1 MVPRTEKSQIIVRF
15 IRLFLWCLVPVLV
28 LISPIGP
35 GIATG
40 AGDEKPVQNGFDFQ
54 EVIQKARQLAQS
66 PHEKEKAVPQFLCD
80 LDYDQWR
87 DIRFKN
93 RHSLW
98 RQQQL
103 PFEIQFFHPG
113 FYYQAPVSIYEVQ
126 NGKAREIDFTSDWFH
141 YGQNKFTDKIPEDLG
156 YAGFRIHYPINDADY
171 KDEVAVFLGASYFRA
186 LGKNQQY
193 GLSARG
199 LAIDTAL
206 DSGEEFPVFKT
217 FWLIRPE
224 PGATELDLYALLDSP
239 SFTGAYAFTI
249 RPGEKTVTSVK
260 CRLFQRKPVKKLGI
274 APLTSMFFY
283 GENTNIRPTD
293 DFRPEIHDSDG
304 LLMAMTTG
312 EWIWHPL
319 QNPDTLTL
327 SVFQATNPEGFGL
340 LQRDLDFDHYQDLE
354 AHYDRRPSAWITPR
368 NGSWG
373 KGHIELVQIPTDKEI
388 NDNIVAF
395 WVPEDKKGKDPKQ
408 PLDFSYDINWHY
420 PTGSH
425 HGGGYVDSTFR
436 AADESKNT
444 QTFLIDFKSGRL
456 DDLAERSY
464 PDEVVTVGKKMGV
477 IEQRVQKNP
486 HIDGWRLVFTVRAE
500 NHNTLKNVLNNHGQP
515 INLRAF
521 LREGKD
527 VLTETWSYTY
537 YP

>member
-1 MVPRTEKSQIIVRF
+1 MPLLTKKSQIRVRF
-15 IRLFLWCLVPVLV
+15 IRFFLWCLVPALV
-28 LISPIGP
+28 FFALMGLEN
-35 GIATG
+35 AVVAAADKT
-40 AGDEKPVQNGFDFQ
+40 DQNGFDFQ
-54 EVIQKARQLAQS
+54 EVIQKARQLAQK
-66 PHEKEKAVPQFLCD
+66 PHSEQDSTVPQFLCN

-87 DIRFKN
+87 DIRFN
-93 RHSLW
+93 TRHSLW

-113 FYYQAPVSIYEVQ
+113 FYYQTPVAIYEVQ
-126 NGKAREIDFTSDWFH
+126 NGKVEALAFRREWFH
-141 YGQNKFTDKIPEDLG
+141 YGQNKFTDKIPDDLG
-156 YAGFRIHYPINDADY
+156 YAGLRIHYPINEADY

-199 LAIDTAL
+199 LAVDTGL
-206 DSGEEFPVFKT
+206 DSGEQFPVFKT
-217 FWLIRPE
+217 FWLIRPA

-249 RPGEKTVTSVK
+249 RPGEKTVTSVN

-283 GENTNIRPTD
+283 GENTNIRPID

-319 QNPDTLTL
+319 QNPETLTL
-327 SVFQATNPEGFGL
+327 SVFRTTDPEGFGL

-373 KGHIELVQIPTDKEI
+373 KGHIELIQIPTDKEI

-395 WVPEDKKGKDPKQ
+395 WVPEGKKDPKQ
-408 PLDFSYDINWHY
+408 PLSFSYDISWHY
-420 PTGSH
+420 PTKSH

-436 AADESKNT
+436 AADKQKNA
-444 QTFLIDFKSGRL
+444 QTFFIDFKGGRL
-456 DDLAERSY
+456 DDLAAGTY
-464 PDEVVTVGKKMGV
+464 PDEVVTVGKQMGI

-486 HIDGWRLVFTVRAE
+486 HIDGWRLVFTVRAK
-500 NHNTLKNVLNNHGQP
+500 NHNTLKKVLNNHEQP

-521 LREGKD
+521 LRKGKN